1 MKLLKK
7 YLRKTQFLIL
17 SLTFILVF
25 ASLMAGY
32 VEKTYQMILEANN
45 FKTINHIAFV
55 FNEKGSGLKD
65 MIKSLEEMES
75 QKNIIITHDA
85 GRVFIPGASHLGIYF
100 NGIYKNGYNLLEG
113 RFFTLKDFRENKGVV
128 VIGKKLINSQS
139 VQIENGK
146 RYLHRGN
153 DKFLVIG
160 VMGKKG
166 SDTQYDSRILY
177 NLNIDLKDKDANYLE
192 QSWNLDSVIKG
203 QNNLKNIINEINK
216 KNNGDLIGIIHED
229 KSVSPLISAIQNS
242 KTLLLNFSLI
252 IVCVIISLTRATL
265 HWIDKISLE
274 MGVRKMYG
282 ASNKN
287 IILHI
292 IKRYLSISGI
302 SLVISFIFQKLLILG
317 NLLKIQNSSLSRF
330 NILASVLF
338 ILIIGSMI
346 IGISTF
352 NINRTQISYLIK
364 GKV

>member
-45 FKTINHIAFV
+45 FKTINHITFV
-55 FNEKGSGLKD
+55 FNEKNSSLKNI
-65 MIKSLEEMES
+65 IKSLEEMES

-113 RFFTLKDFRENKGVV
+113 RFFTLKDFRENKRVV
-128 VIGKKLINSQS
+128 VIGKKLMNSQS

-160 VMGKKG
+160 VMGKKD

-177 NLNIDLKDKDANYLE
+177 NLNIDLKDKDTNYLE

-203 QNNLKNIINEINK
+203 ESNLKNIINEINK
-216 KNNGDLIGIIHED
+216 KNNGNLIRIIHED
-229 KSVSPLISAIQNS
+229 KSVSPLISAVQNS

-252 IVCVIISLTRATL
+252 ILCIIISLTRATSY
-265 HWIDKISLE
+265 WIDKISLE
-274 MGVRKMYG
+274 MGIRRMYG

-287 IILHI
+287 IIFHI
-292 IKRYLSISGI
+292 TRRYLSISGV
-302 SLVISFIFQKLLILG
+302 SLVIALIFQKLLILG
-317 NLLKIQNSSLSRF
+317 NVLKIQSSSLNRF

-338 ILIIGSMI
+338 ILIMGTIV